1 MKTFHKLFLFLF
13 LTTSQAGYAYHYEA
27 ALPAVTHT
35 GFYKIQLLPEVNSRL
50 KPDFSDLRLYDHEN
64 KEIPYFLQDENP
76 VITTVAFKEYSIVE
90 KSFVK
95 DSITKIILHN
105 PSGERI
111 NNISL
116 RIANAEVQKTMTLAG
131 SYDQNQWFVVKESDL
146 FTSISNASEVSEF
159 RMINFPLS
167 DYFFYKIEIND
178 KRSAP
183 INILK
188 AGAYESITTKGSFTL
203 VKSSWSLNDSSKK
216 KQSWIR
222 LQLEPGCITDVLE
235 MDVSAPA
242 YYVRNAAIYRVQEK
256 STGKSMVFV
265 QSVVLNSKTPVRIAL
280 NGLRAQE
287 LWIAIDNHD
296 NPSLTVNGIR
306 AFQVNH
312 YCIASL
318 EKGKYYTLRFSDSL
332 LAAPEYDLKFFRSAI
347 PASLKTIVP
356 AMPEERMQTEQHKQ
370 AAPYSLF
377 SDKRFIWAALV
388 LVVIILAMATLK
400 MMKELN

>member
-1 MKTFHKLFLFLF
+1 MKALNNLLLFLFL
-13 LTTSQAGYAYHYEA
+13 SAGHAGYAYRYEA
-27 ALPAVTHT
+27 SLPAVAST
-35 GFYKIQLLPEVNSRL
+35 GFYKIQILPEVNSRL

-76 VITTVAFKEYSIVE
+76 VSTTVAFKEYSIAE
-90 KSFVK
+90 KSFIK
-95 DSITKIILHN
+95 DSLTKIILHN
-105 PSGERI
+105 PSGDKI

-116 RIANAEVQKTMTLAG
+116 RIANAEVQKAMTLSG
-131 SYDQNQWFVVKESDL
+131 SYDKNQWFVVKESDL
-146 FTSISNASEVSEF
+146 FTSISNANEVSEF

-178 KRSAP
+178 KRSPP

-188 AGAYESITTKGSFTL
+188 AGAYESITTKGLYTL
-203 VKSSWSLNDSSKK
+203 LKSSWSIKDSLPK
-216 KQSWIR
+216 KQSWIH
-222 LQLEPGCITDVLE
+222 LQLEPGSISDVLE

-242 YYVRNAAIYRVQEK
+242 FYVRNAAIYRMQET
-256 STGKSMVFV
+256 SHGKTLVFV
-265 QSVVLNSKTPVRIAL
+265 QSVVINSKAPIRLSL

-287 LWIAIDNHD
+287 LWIGIDNHD
-296 NPSLTVNGIR
+296 NPPLTVTGVR
-306 AFQVNH
+306 TFQVNH

-318 EKGKYYTLRFSDSL
+318 EKGKYYSLRFSDSL
-332 LAAPEYDLKFFRSAI
+332 LRAPVYDLKYFQSAI

-356 AMPEERMQTEQHKQ
+356 GAPQEMKQSEQEK
-370 AAPYSLF
+370 AATYSLF
-377 SDKRFIWAALV
+377 SDKRFLWAALI